1 MEAKNDKFNY
11 PNAGEGDLTHV
22 VRQQS
27 ERMDRME
34 AKQDKDIRE
43 AWKGIN
49 QLVISVT
56 KLTTLYEAN
65 ERADKNLKDTNKNW
79 LSSMF
84 QFLIVV
90 ATLGTMIWTISQGK
104 G

>member
-1 MEAKNDKFNY
+1 MENNKPFEY
-11 PNAGEGDLTHV
+11 PGNGSGDITNV

-34 AKQDKDIRE
+34 AKQDKDMRE

-56 KLTTLYEAN
+56 RLTTLYEAN
-65 ERADKNLKDTNKNW
+65 QTADRNLKDTNKNW

-84 QFLIVV
+84 QFLIV
-90 ATLGTMIWTISQGK
+90 ASTLATMIWTISQGN
-104 G
+104 